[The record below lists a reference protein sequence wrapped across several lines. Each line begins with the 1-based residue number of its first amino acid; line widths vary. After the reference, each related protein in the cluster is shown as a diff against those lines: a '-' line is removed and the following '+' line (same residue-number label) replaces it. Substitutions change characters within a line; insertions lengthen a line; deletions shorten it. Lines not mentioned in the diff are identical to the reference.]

1 MPRMVNP
8 APVNHIQL
16 LELKAG
22 WREQQQQSAAAGLC
36 RTVSA
41 SQCCLAG
48 QVPLI
53 SGAAPV
59 MG

>member
-22 WREQQQQSAAAGLC
+22 WREQQQPSVAAGLC
-36 RTVSA
+36 RLSA
-41 SQCCLAG
+41 SVSTAQQGRSHLLVV
-48 QVPLI
+48 Q
-53 SGAAPV
+53 PV